1 MQLCVLIMNLLISN
15 LNLTNPMLHQLN
27 LIFFVIILK
36 MVCLNLANASGV
48 LVTPRKAW
56 ASGVAILVLPN

>member
-1 MQLCVLIMNLLISN
+1 
-15 LNLTNPMLHQLN
+15 
-27 LIFFVIILK
+27 